1 MSAASRRVYVELRR
15 DWIGM
20 LPELSGSDDW
30 MAFRANG
37 SVASAMH
44 CREHFFAASTFDI

>member
-30 MAFRANG
+30 MALRANG
-37 SVASAMH
+37 SVASDDALPGT
-44 CREHFFAASTFDI
+44 FFCG

>member
-30 MAFRANG
+30 MAFSANG
-37 SVASAMH
+37 SVASDDALPGT
-44 CREHFFAASTFDI
+44 FFAG